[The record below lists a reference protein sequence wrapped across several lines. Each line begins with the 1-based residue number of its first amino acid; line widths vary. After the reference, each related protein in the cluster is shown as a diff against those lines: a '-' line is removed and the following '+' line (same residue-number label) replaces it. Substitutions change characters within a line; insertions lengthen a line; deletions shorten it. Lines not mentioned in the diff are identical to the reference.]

1 MTEYE
6 IFALTNLNSI
16 QIAINGLGMIFLTWV
31 GFRVANKA
39 AEAGTFFVKIIALL
53 FNVCVW
59 VGLLANSVWNTF
71 NTDNAAYLL
80 SQAQSNGAELS
91 DAAVGLI
98 AWRGGELATFSWAP
112 NVFMSFFLV
121 AVVCIVIYTLF
132 VKKES

>member
-6 IFALTNLNSI
+6 IFTLSNLNSI
-16 QIAINGLGMIFLTWV
+16 QIAINGLGMIFLIWV

-39 AEAGTFFVKIIALL
+39 SEAGTFFVKIIALL

-59 VGLLANSVWNTF
+59 VGLLANSAWNRF

-80 SQAQSNGAELS
+80 AQAQSNGAELS
-91 DAAVGLI
+91 NAALGLI
-98 AWRGGELATFSWAP
+98 AWRGGDLATFSWAP
-112 NVFMSFFLV
+112 NVFMSFFLI
-121 AVVCIVIYTLF
+121 AVVSIVVYTLF